1 MGGAVV
7 LWLVMAVSIAAAQAP
22 PDALPRKGQLGVR
35 VAAVPDEI
43 RPSLKLEPT
52 GGVLVQLLVPGG
64 SAEVGGLQPGDI
76 LLALQG
82 RRIESV
88 ADFLTRA
95 SALSAGQTCELGLMR
110 SGRRTTRSLLVHERP
125 RDRGANFDVL
135 YHSVVSGGARLRT
148 IVTRPHAAGRHP
160 VLVLIPGLGA
170 TTVDQPL
177 SDPGAYSR
185 ILAEFAKDGWVTVR
199 VDKPGIGDSEGG
211 PDGETGFEAELD
223 VYRQTLRAARQYD
236 FADAE
241 QLFVFGHSLGGVFA
255 PMLAAEVPVKGIAV
269 YGTVLKPWT
278 EYLIENRRRQEL
290 LAGTDA
296 PTIDAR
302 VRDMAA
308 AVQALMID
316 RVDPSE
322 LARTRPELRSVLK
335 VHAAG
340 RPPLLGPHA
349 GLLVAAGG
357 HEPACLLGEG
367 QRARARDLGAQ
378 RLHRDRS
385 GPSAHRG
392 HRQSGPAG
400 AGALRGPARLRS
412 RLPEDGI
419 GRGQLPP
426 LDDSGGRARPA
437 DHRHPEG
444 VDGEAPRRPLDRI
457 VPRRPCL
464 RAVR

>member
-1 MGGAVV
+1 MLELGLRRLARVPDRFRMGGAVV
-7 LWLVMAVSIAAAQAP
+7 LWLVVAVSIAAAQAP

-64 SAEVGGLQPGDI
+64 SAEAGGLQPGDI

-160 VLVLIPGLGA
+160 VLFLIPGLGA

-223 VYRQTLRAARQYD
+223 VLPADAPRRPTVRLRRRRAALRVRPQPGRRLCSH
-236 FADAE
+236 A
-241 QLFVFGHSLGGVFA
+241 GHRDPGQGV
-255 PMLAAEVPVKGIAV
+255 AV
-269 YGTVLKPWT
+269 YGTVVKPWT
-278 EYLIENRRRQEL
+278 GVSDREPAPAGGPGRDRSRHDRRPR
-290 LAGTDA
+290 AGHGGRRAGAD
-296 PTIDAR
+296 
-302 VRDMAA
+302 
-308 AVQALMID
+308 D
-316 RVDPSE
+316 RPG
-322 LARTRPELRSVLK
+322 RSLG
-335 VHAAG
+335 A
-340 RPPLLGPHA
+340 GPHA
-349 GLLVAAGG
+349 PGAAA
-357 HEPACLLGEG
+357 E
-367 QRARARDLGAQ
+367 
-378 RLHRDRS
+378 S
-385 GPSAHRG
+385 
-392 HRQSGPAG
+392 
-400 AGALRGPARLRS
+400 
-412 RLPEDGI
+412 
-419 GRGQLPP
+419 
-426 LDDSGGRARPA
+426 
-437 DHRHPEG
+437 
-444 VDGEAPRRPLDRI
+444 
-457 VPRRPCL
+457 
-464 RAVR
+464 